1 MTKRVRTLRR
11 VLIDSLLT
19 VGSAGLLLALLAT
32 FDGRVRD
39 EFAATLNGRNTAEV
53 TATTGHARKFVS
65 TVYAAVKIQ
74 ANEHRPLAIMLVAG
88 AGLGLVMF
96 RM

>member
-1 MTKRVRTLRR
+1 VTKRVRTLRR
-11 VLIDSLLT
+11 VLIDSLLA

-32 FDGRVRD
+32 FDERVRD

-53 TATTGHARKFVS
+53 TATTGHARKLVS
-65 TVYAAVKIQ
+65 TAYAAVKVQ

-88 AGLGLVMF
+88 TVLGLVMF